1 MRLTKTAGWNTV
13 HFKAIP
19 DPEDL
24 YHPTHEYLWKEWEG
38 IYGDLT
44 LDDEERKA
52 KSDQFYNANAEAMN
66 SGVVT
71 LWQEKLSYLIV
82 RKEIV
87 ERGYH
92 LCMRELQNIARD
104 PSMALFD
111 MENAVT
117 FRVEDNGLRRSDGQA
132 RLLA

>member
-1 MRLTKTAGWNTV
+1 M

-24 YHPTHEYLWKEWEG
+24 YHPTHEHLWKEWEE

-44 LDDEERKA
+44 LDDTERETKA
-52 KSDQFYNANAEAMN
+52 NEFYNANAEEMN
-66 SGVVT
+66 CGVT
-71 LWQEKLSYLIV
+71 ALWPQALSYLNV
-82 RKEIV
+82 RKLVV

-104 PSMALFD
+104 PKYV
-111 MENAVT
+111 AV
-117 FRVEDNGLRRSDGQA
+117 RHGECHDVQA
-132 RLLA
+132 EHAGRLVTC